1 MPSVNS
7 SPIEWP
13 LRKVKVRLMLVLK
26 IESAALG
33 TCDWEAMKP
42 GPKINPGA
50 GSAPRS
56 QIFAS
61 PVLVASS
68 PGEIAGVGGGG
79 GGGGGMVKQT

>member
-1 MPSVNS
+1 
-7 SPIEWP
+7 
-13 LRKVKVRLMLVLK
+13 
-26 IESAALG
+26 
-33 TCDWEAMKP
+33 MKP

-68 PGEIAGVGGGG
+68 PGEIAVVGGGG
-79 GGGGGMVKQT
+79 GGGGEWLSRPDGDTCTASFGFVELG